1 VSECPMSKDT
11 SDDSDG
17 HTSYIMKR
25 SHDAVLK
32 GLRKVPIGVVCISV
46 ITKSEL
52 LFGVEVSPRR
62 QQDRA
67 ALDEYLRHVEVLDF
81 PDEAA
86 LHYARIRAA
95 LKARGTM
102 IGANDLFIAAH
113 ARSLKITLVTNN
125 TDEFGRVQDLNIEN
139 WTE

>member
-1 VSECPMSKDT
+1 
-11 SDDSDG
+11 
-17 HTSYIMKR
+17 
-25 SHDAVLK
+25 
-32 GLRKVPIGVVCISV
+32 
-46 ITKSEL
+46 
-52 LFGVEVSPRR
+52 VSPRR
-62 QQDRA
+62 RQDHA

-86 LHYARIRAA
+86 LHYAQIRAA

-113 ARSLKITLVTNN
+113 ARSLELTLVTNN
-125 TDEFGRVQDLNIEN
+125 TGEFGRVQDLIIEN

>member
-1 VSECPMSKDT
+1 MAEYMLDT
-11 SDDSDG
+11 DISSN
-17 HTSYIMKR
+17 IMKR
-25 SHDAVLK
+25 SHERVL
-32 GLRKVPIGVVCISV
+32 GRLQEIPISAVCISV

-52 LFGVEVSPRR
+52 LFGVELSPRR

-67 ALDEYLRHVEVLDF
+67 ALDEYLRHVEVRDF

-86 LHYARIRAA
+86 LHYAQIRAV

-113 ARSLKITLVTNN
+113 ARSLKLTLVTNN
-125 TDEFGRVQDLNIEN
+125 TQEFGRVPELHIEN

>member
-1 VSECPMSKDT
+1 
-11 SDDSDG
+11 
-17 HTSYIMKR
+17 
-25 SHDAVLK
+25 
-32 GLRKVPIGVVCISV
+32 
-46 ITKSEL
+46 
-52 LFGVEVSPRR
+52 VSPRR
-62 QQDRA
+62 QQDHA
-67 ALDEYLRHVEVLDF
+67 ALEQYLRHVEVLEF

-86 LHYARIRAA
+86 IHYGQIRAA